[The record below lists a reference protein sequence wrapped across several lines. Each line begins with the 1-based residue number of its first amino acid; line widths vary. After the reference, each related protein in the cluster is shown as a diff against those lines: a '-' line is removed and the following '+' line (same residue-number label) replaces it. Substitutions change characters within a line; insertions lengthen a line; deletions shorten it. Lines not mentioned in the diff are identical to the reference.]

1 MTGMSVDDPKDP
13 KAFPRPNQDASYDVG
28 YGKPP
33 VATRFKPGRS
43 GNAKGRPK
51 GSRRS
56 KPGDVT
62 VERLKALVMEEVY
75 RPIQIRDGGVMVEM
89 PVIQAAVRSL
99 ALNAAKGKQRAQRM
113 LFDLTT
119 GVETERRRERENL
132 FEAVVD
138 YKNYWASEIASARR
152 RGVSEPAP
160 LPHPDHLIVDPLTGS
175 VVSRGPWTEADKA
188 YLENATALKSEMVV
202 ELKNLE
208 KRLLRTPDDETLQQR
223 KKALRSVLARIDR
236 VLSAAERV
244 LVACGRRS

>member
-1 MTGMSVDDPKDP
+1 MSADDRKNP
-13 KAFPRPNQDASYDVG
+13 KASQRPADDAPYEVG

-33 VATRFKPGRS
+33 VASRFKPGRS

-75 RPIQIRDGGVMVEM
+75 RPIQIRDGGAMVEM

-119 GVETERRRERENL
+119 GVEAERRRERENL

-138 YKNYWASEIASARR
+138 YKNYGASEFALARR

-160 LPHPDHLIVDPLTGS
+160 LPHPDHLVVDPLTGS
-175 VVSRGPWTEADKA
+175 VVSRGPWTEEEKE
-188 YLENATALKSEMVV
+188 YLENATAMKSEMVV
-202 ELKNLE
+202 ELKRLE
-208 KRLLRTPDDETLQQR
+208 KRLLRTPEDETLLER